1 MDEIEAIAKK
11 CLTINSDRNPI
22 YEFSSKIIDFR
33 DELEWD
39 NFLSDSLSPGDIV
52 HSEKIAIKPE
62 SSALAL
68 NDAAEI
74 AGRVF
79 ETKSSLLVNPSGKYS
94 SIIFSGMLENV
105 KASTIAFRKFQS
117 LFVNTRRQYIKSL
130 SSRTKPSNKK
140 IKTDEFMME
149 WVEEISDAVRCG
161 PLSHKDEKVLDKY
174 LRKKFITS
182 EDLDSCNR
190 FCAELIEMMLQ
201 FPERNIAESKEI
213 IFKKYGKNIF
223 EKYIKIFERSKT
235 EDIVMIFPKF
245 DWFSS

>member
-1 MDEIEAIAKK
+1 MNINKEMETIAKR
-11 CLTINSDRNPI
+11 CLTIKPDRNLT

-33 DELEWD
+33 DELEWND
-39 NFLSDSLSPGDIV
+39 FLSDSLSPGDIV
-52 HSEKIAIKPE
+52 HSENIPIKPK
-62 SSALAL
+62 SSALTL
-68 NDAAEI
+68 KDAAEI

-94 SIIFSGMLENV
+94 SIIFSGMPENV
-105 KASTIAFRKFQS
+105 KASAIAFRKFQS

-140 IKTDEFMME
+140 IKADEFMME
-149 WVEEISDAVRCG
+149 WVEEISGTVRCG
-161 PLSHKDEKVLDKY
+161 PLSHKDEKVLNKY

-201 FPERNIAESKEI
+201 FPERNIAETKEI
-213 IFKKYGKNIF
+213 IFKKYGKSIF
-223 EKYIKIFERSKT
+223 EKYIKIFERSKMR
-235 EDIVMIFPKF
+235 IL
-245 DWFSS
+245 S

>member
-1 MDEIEAIAKK
+1 MNEIETIARK
-11 CLTINSDRNPI
+11 CLAIKTDRNLT

-39 NFLSDSLSPGDIV
+39 DFLSDNLSPGDIV

-62 SSALAL
+62 SSALTL
-68 NDAAEI
+68 KDAAEI
-74 AGRVF
+74 VGRVF

-94 SIIFSGMLENV
+94 SIIFSGMPENV

-161 PLSHKDEKVLDKY
+161 PLSHKDEKVLNKY